1 MSKYRRLAPWDEIN
15 YFLTPKYTPVQLS
28 TSTSWRQILNGNANR
43 VAVIFS
49 ASGTVQISSDNSIT
63 LSGGIVL
70 TSNAPSI
77 SFTEAE
83 FGPLPS
89 QPWYAATNL
98 SGPWL
103 TVCEIILQTWPEGS
117 T

>member
-1 MSKYRRLAPWDEIN
+1 MSQYRRLAPWDEIG
-15 YFLTPKYTPVQLS
+15 YFQTPKYTTIQLS
-28 TSTSWRQILNGNANR
+28 TSVSWAPILTQNANR

-49 ASGTVQISSDNSIT
+49 ATGTVQISSDNSIS
-63 LSGGIVL
+63 LSGGVVL

-103 TVCEIILQTWPEGS
+103 TVCEIILQTWPEGAS
-117 T
+117 